1 MAKNT
6 KQSYSFRRVIKLK
19 AKPEH
24 LIVGQL
30 TAQVQVICDY
40 ENEMAAQ
47 RIKLIEK
54 KIEK

>member
-1 MAKNT
+1 VAKNT